1 MTTGLI
7 WKLLT
12 RAIALIAIAILGL
25 EAYAFFSGPARY
37 HAVPVALDGT
47 LGWSGIPGFEAN
59 LKDEAGTYRMR
70 LNDEGFRGRSID
82 EATSGGSESIFFFGD
97 DELTGLSLR
106 EEDLVTSRP
115 RRCCEARQG
124 RQVGPAWRA
133 QASSIG
139 ASPTRERVSSSW
151 HRSRLSSR
159 RLPTSSSW
167 RCILRTI

>member
-106 EEDLVTSRP
+106 EEDLVTSRLEEML
-115 RRCCEARQG
+115 RSET
-124 RQVGPAWRA
+124 GPSGGAGMEGASVFNRGIPDTGTGQQLLA
-133 QASSIG
+133 QIATLEQAS
-139 ASPTRERVSSSW
+139 PDVVVR
-151 HRSRLSSR
+151 
-159 RLPTSSSW
+159 